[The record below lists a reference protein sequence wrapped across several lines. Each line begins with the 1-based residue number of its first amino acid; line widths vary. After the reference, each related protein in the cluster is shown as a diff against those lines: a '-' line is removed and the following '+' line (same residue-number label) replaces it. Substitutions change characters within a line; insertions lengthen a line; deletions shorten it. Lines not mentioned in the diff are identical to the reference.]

1 MRRLKLQQLPY
12 GFKNYL
18 QLCLTV
24 KRTIFGCACE
34 LGIGTKVF
42 VYGCFISNKFS
53 ENDYDLS

>member
-1 MRRLKLQQLPY
+1 MPY